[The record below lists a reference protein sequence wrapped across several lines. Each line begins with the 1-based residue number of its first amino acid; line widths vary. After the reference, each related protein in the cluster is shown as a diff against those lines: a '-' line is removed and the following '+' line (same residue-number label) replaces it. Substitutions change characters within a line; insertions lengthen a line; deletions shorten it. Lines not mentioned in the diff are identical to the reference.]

1 MGSHAVL
8 SFSLTS
14 LTANLALKFM
24 IPSVFIRQALASDS
38 PSIIRLD
45 ALSNPYPWGEALVV
59 DALQTRRNWVIE
71 SVSESVNA
79 SANSPADNVLG
90 WLTASAIFDQSELE
104 LIVIDSAVRRQGLA
118 RKLMIV
124 WLEAAA
130 QQGACELLL
139 EVRES
144 NIGAI
149 SLYESLGFE
158 LVGRRKNY
166 YQIEKKGQIEQG
178 HEAACLFTLKMN
190 V

>member
-1 MGSHAVL
+1 MGRYAVL

-14 LTANLALKFM
+14 PTTHLALKFM
-24 IPSVFIRQALASDS
+24 TPSVFIRQALASDL
-38 PSIIRLD
+38 PAIVQLD
-45 ALSNPYPWGEALVV
+45 ALSNPHPWGASLVA

-71 SVSESVNA
+71 SVNV
-79 SANSPADNVLG
+79 SANSSTDNVSG
-90 WLTASAIFDQSELE
+90 WLTASVVFDQSELE

-118 RKLMIV
+118 RKLMMV

-144 NIGAI
+144 NLGAI

-166 YQIEKKGQIEQG
+166 YQIEKKGQTEQG

>member
-1 MGSHAVL
+1 
-8 SFSLTS
+8 
-14 LTANLALKFM
+14 M
-24 IPSVFIRQALASDS
+24 IPSVSMRLATESDLL
-38 PSIIRLD
+38 SIIKLD
-45 ALSNPYPWGEALVV
+45 AMSNPHPWGENLVAE
-59 DALQTRRNWVIE
+59 ALQTRKNWVVELGDATQKSI
-71 SVSESVNA
+71 V
-79 SANSPADNVLG
+79 G
-90 WLTASAIFDQSELE
+90 WLTASVIFDQSELE
-104 LIVIDSAVRRQGLA
+104 LIVIDSDVRRQGLA

-124 WLEAAA
+124 WSEAAA

-144 NIGAI
+144 NLGAI

>member
-24 IPSVFIRQALASDS
+24 TPSVFIRQALASDL

-45 ALSNPYPWGEALVV
+45 ALSNPYPWGKDLVV
-59 DALQTRRNWVIE
+59 DALQTRKNWVVE
-71 SVSESVNA
+71 LGGA
-79 SANSPADNVLG
+79 TQNSLVG
-90 WLTASAIFDQSELE
+90 WLTASVIFDQSELE

-124 WLEAAA
+124 WLEVAA

-144 NIGAI
+144 NLGAI

-166 YQIEKKGQIEQG
+166 YQIEKKGQTEQG

>member
-14 LTANLALKFM
+14 LTANVALQFM
-24 IPSVFIRQALASDS
+24 TPSIFIRQALASDL
-38 PSIIRLD
+38 PSIIQLD
-45 ALSNPYPWGEALVV
+45 ALSNPHPWGENLVV

-71 SVSESVNA
+71 SVNA
-79 SANSPADNVLG
+79 SANSAADNVLG
-90 WLTASAIFDQSELE
+90 WLTASVIFDQSELE
-104 LIVIDSAVRRQGLA
+104 LIVIDSSVRRQGLA

-124 WLEAAA
+124 WLESAA

-144 NIGAI
+144 NLGAI

-166 YQIEKKGQIEQG
+166 YQIEKKGQTEQG